1 MNAVLE
7 SILATGYAQSP
18 QGAAVKV
25 HSQIRREQ
33 GEFLQGLINQLR
45 PQTTLEI
52 GLAMGISALFICEAL
67 APLPRARH
75 IVLDPAQHNAEYWQG
90 IGLHNLRAAGYGEM
104 VEFYELPSHL
114 ALPPLIAAGQR
125 VDFAFIDGAHLFDY
139 ALVDFF
145 LVDKLLR
152 VGGVVALDD
161 LWMPSVQRL
170 CRYIITNHSYSVFR
184 YFSNGTEPASKP
196 SFKRRLLEK
205 SVGYAPGLGRALK
218 IEYAR
223 PEFDVKLGLPNQC
236 IAFVKQAED
245 QRAWDFHQ
253 DF

>member
-7 SILATGYAQSP
+7 SILTTGYARSP

-33 GEFLQGLINQLR
+33 GEFLQGLINQLK

-75 IVLDPAQHNAEYWQG
+75 IVIDPAQHNAEYWQG
-90 IGLHNLRAAGYGEM
+90 IGLHNLRTAGYGEM

-152 VGGVVALDD
+152 VGGVVAFDD

-170 CRYIITNHSYSVFR
+170 CRYIITNQSYSVFR
-184 YFSNGTEPASKP
+184 YFPNGTEPASKP

-205 SVGYAPGLGRALK
+205 SVGYAPTLGRALK
-218 IEYAR
+218 FEYAT